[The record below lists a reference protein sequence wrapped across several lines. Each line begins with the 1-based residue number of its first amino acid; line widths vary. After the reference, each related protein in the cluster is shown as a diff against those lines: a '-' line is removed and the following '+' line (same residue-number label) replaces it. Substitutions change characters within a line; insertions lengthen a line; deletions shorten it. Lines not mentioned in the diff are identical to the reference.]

1 MAGDQHHFELLDLR
15 ELADDLAVDRRLA
28 FGLQHRL
35 VEVEQ
40 HLRVERDLLH
50 LRRRRRPAEAAAAVA
65 MAPALAQGR
74 RFAPPSAAPPAAAA
88 RRTGRSRVR

>member
-1 MAGDQHHFELLDLR
+1 MARHQDDFELLHLR

-50 LRRRRRPAEAAAAVA
+50 LRGGAGAGAGGGRRRRRAAAAGA
-65 MAPALAQGR
+65 GGA
-74 RFAPPSAAPPAAAA
+74 SATFNGATGSGGASNLYV
-88 RRTGRSRVR
+88 TGR